1 MRWLILLAI
10 VLFTP
15 EVTHARDTC
24 KGDLCFQSK
33 ARTSC
38 LKPQVWNVL
47 RSVAARVGPLEVT
60 SGCDGRHARRSH
72 HYSGRAVDFRP
83 MRASSRSAIAVLR
96 SLPQVGGVGS
106 YSKGLV
112 HADIGELRHSWHGQ
126 RKGTRLAGTRRSMV
140 TRVTLRQGM

>member
-1 MRWLILLAI
+1 MRWLILLG
-10 VLFTP
+10 VFLLTP
-15 EVTHARDTC
+15 ATRQARDYC

-38 LKPQVWNVL
+38 LKPQVWSVL
-47 RSVAARVGPLEVT
+47 RTVAARVGPLEVT
-60 SGCDGRHARRSH
+60 SGCDGRHALRSH

-83 MRASSRSAIAVLR
+83 MRASARSAIAVLR
-96 SLPQVGGVGS
+96 TLPQVGGVGS
-106 YSKGLV
+106 YSNGLV

>member
-1 MRWLILLAI
+1 MRWLILLG
-10 VLFTP
+10 VFLLTP
-15 EVTHARDTC
+15 ATAQARDYC

-38 LKPQVWNVL
+38 LKPQVWSIL
-47 RSVAARVGPLEVT
+47 RTVAARVGPLEVT

-83 MRASSRSAIAVLR
+83 MRASARSAIAVLR
-96 SLPQVGGVGS
+96 TLPQVGGVGS
-106 YSKGLV
+106 YSNGLV

-126 RKGTRLAGTRRSMV
+126 RSTTRYAEARRPRL
-140 TRVTLRQGM
+140 TRVTAR